1 MQSIPIKLV
10 NGQSSLRRR
19 GVAVVEGAIV
29 LPLAIGLLLVLLDL
43 GIATARYNAL
53 GHASRRVARAA
64 AMRGADIDEHEPA
77 LGPAAMT
84 VQADDAHPLCALA
97 RQSLPLMNPEN
108 VAVTVSWPD
117 GDNNPCS
124 RIRVELQYIHQ
135 PIVPLIAV
143 WGDLDLRA
151 ASTMRVVN

>member
-1 MQSIPIKLV
+1 M
-10 NGQSSLRRR
+10 
-19 GVAVVEGAIV
+19 
-29 LPLAIGLLLVLLDL
+29 PLALGLLLVLLDL
-43 GIATARYNAL
+43 GIATVRYNAL

-64 AMRGADIDEHEPA
+64 AVRGADIAEHESA
-77 LGPAAMT
+77 LGPAAMA
-84 VQADDAHPLCALA
+84 VQADDAHPLCAFA
-97 RQSLPLMNPEN
+97 RQSLPLMNPES
-108 VAVTVSWPD
+108 VAVAITWPD

-124 RIRVELQYIHQ
+124 RVRVELQYVHQ

>member
-1 MQSIPIKLV
+1 MKGRSRRL
-10 NGQSSLRRR
+10 RR
-19 GVAVVEGAIV
+19 GVAVVEGAII

-64 AMRGADIDEHEPA
+64 AVRGADISKHEPSI
-77 LGPAAMT
+77 GPAAVT

-97 RQSLPLMNPEN
+97 RRSLPLMNPED